1 MVRVAPDLRLAKSG
15 APPPGRERSIS
26 PYVRLTA
33 NLFFRPDAPR
43 VIALVSCS
51 SREGVSS
58 IGDSF
63 LDFLTVHLRS
73 RAVLLPASACL
84 ARAGARSSSNGASG
98 IGLVPSEL
106 FLSAKEDADVLIVD
120 CSSLDTSPA
129 VFVLAS
135 HVDGVI
141 LVVED
146 GRHSAIEIKRAVKLI
161 KAANGSVLGVI
172 LNKRRRLLPRWLY
185 SLFSR
190 TQ

>member
-1 MVRVAPDLRLAKSG
+1 
-15 APPPGRERSIS
+15 
-26 PYVRLTA
+26 
-33 NLFFRPDAPR
+33 
-43 VIALVSCS
+43 
-51 SREGVSS
+51 
-58 IGDSF
+58 
-63 LDFLTVHLRS
+63 
-73 RAVLLPASACL
+73 
-84 ARAGARSSSNGASG
+84 
-98 IGLVPSEL
+98 VPSEL